1 MPTEQQID
9 AAAAAAA
16 EKANGGKFSD
26 PLFYKPEQ
34 RGFWRDVVR
43 TALLAAEAA
52 SAPGK
57 KEPAPNVSQK
67 EVRDFTDH
75 CVYIRSVYTF
85 MTRIWKDSDADERKT
100 MEAIAP
106 LFFEDIGKVLGDF
119 LVIAACRVTD
129 PADAGGGK
137 QNFSVELFANS
148 FPRGSEAF
156 KKLHEFRERM
166 EKLRKIIVPV
176 RNKLGAHADRDVIR
190 EGKTFAA
197 GSWAEWMDFWSAL
210 ADFVRLLNEETFGK
224 PFEIDAGGVRGDAE
238 MLLKSFGQSEHFETL
253 LKGNDP
259 KVKDACLK
267 LALPAA

>member
-34 RGFWRDVVR
+34 RAFWREVIR
-43 TALLAAEAA
+43 TAIESAEAA
-52 SAPGK
+52 AGARK
-57 KEPAPNVSQK
+57 KGPAPKVSEK
-67 EVRDFTDH
+67 EVKDFSEH
-75 CVYIRSVYTF
+75 CVYIRSVFTL
-85 MTRIWKDSDADERKT
+85 MTRIWRDSDADERKT

-119 LVIAACRVTD
+119 LVIAGCRVTD

-137 QNFSVELFANS
+137 QNFSVELFADS
-148 FPRGSEAF
+148 FPPESEGY
-156 KKLHEFRERM
+156 KKLHELRERM
-166 EKLRKIIVPV
+166 DKLRKIIVPV

-190 EGKTFAA
+190 EGKTLAA
-197 GSWAEWMDFWSAL
+197 GSWAEWKEFWSAL
-210 ADFVRLLNEETFGK
+210 ADFVRVLNEETFGT
-224 PFEIDAGGVRGDAE
+224 PFEIDAGGVLGDAE
-238 MLLKSFGQSEHFETL
+238 MLLKSFGQSKHFETL